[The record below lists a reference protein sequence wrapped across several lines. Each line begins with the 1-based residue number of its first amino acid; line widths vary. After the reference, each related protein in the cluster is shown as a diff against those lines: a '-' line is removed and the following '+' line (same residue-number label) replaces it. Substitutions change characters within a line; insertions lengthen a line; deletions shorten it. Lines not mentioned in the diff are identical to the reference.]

1 MKANITRASLHKL
14 RIIIVV
20 LLAFMTFQGWLGDT
34 INLFAVFP
42 TVTVNYSLTGFIEAV
57 SAVGPL
63 LIIHILNACLLLIL
77 GIVVVIMTFKRT
89 ESKGARISSILG
101 VWFIISAIIGG
112 ILFVLSGFS
121 NNAYP
126 AQMGGSF
133 IAAYAAY
140 FVVLYYVK

>member
-112 ILFVLSGFS
+112 ILFVLSGFA
-121 NNAYP
+121 NNAYS

>member
-1 MKANITRASLHKL
+1 MKTNATRASLHKL

-34 INLFAVFP
+34 LNLFAVFP
-42 TVTVNYSLTGFIEAV
+42 AGTVNYSLTGFAEAI

-77 GIVVVIMTFKRT
+77 GIVVAKMTFKRT

-101 VWFIISAIIGG
+101 IWFIISAIMGG
-112 ILFVLSGFS
+112 VLFVLSGFA
-121 NNAYP
+121 NNAYS

-140 FVVLYYVK
+140 FVVLYYTK